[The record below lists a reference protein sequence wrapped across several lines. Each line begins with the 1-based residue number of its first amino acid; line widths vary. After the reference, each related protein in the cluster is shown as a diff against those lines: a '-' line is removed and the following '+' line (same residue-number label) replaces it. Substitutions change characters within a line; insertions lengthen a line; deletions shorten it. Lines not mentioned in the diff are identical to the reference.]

1 MKKVGIIVTALACVG
16 LVCGIFYFVYQKN
29 QPSADEN
36 AELTE
41 VQKLITKDL
50 DAKYPATPREVVKLY
65 NRIVKS
71 FYSKDY
77 TDEEL
82 DKLADQAL
90 FLFDDELAANNPKD
104 TYVTSVKADA
114 DTYEK
119 ESKTISQF
127 NVCDSNDVLYK
138 TVDGDDV
145 AYVSTSYFIK
155 DDKNYEKTYQTFVL
169 RKDKDERWK
178 ILVFYQ
184 TEAPKTEED

>member
-1 MKKVGIIVTALACVG
+1 MKKIGIIVTALACIG

-29 QPSADEN
+29 QPSADGD

-41 VQKLITKDL
+41 VQKIIAKDL
-50 DAKYPATPREVVKLY
+50 DAKYPVTPREVVKFY
-65 NRIVKS
+65 NRIVKC
-71 FYSKDY
+71 FYAKDY

-90 FLFDDELAANNPKD
+90 YLFDDELAANNPKD
-104 TYVTSVKADA
+104 TYVDSVKADA
-114 DTYEK
+114 DAYEK
-119 ESKTISQF
+119 ELKSISQF

-138 TVDGDDV
+138 TVDGDEV

-155 DDKNYEKTYQTFVL
+155 EDKNYVKTYQTFVL

-184 TEAPKTEED
+184 TEDPNAEED